1 MSSARYATP
10 LTIEPHPSRG
20 LLALLLLAHAGAVV
34 ILLLLNEWPWSVR
47 LFLLVAVLASLWTT
61 LGKQGWR
68 QTPARI
74 QRLVWQTEND
84 WRLEFSGGETLT
96 AELLPSSFLHPWL
109 VILNL
114 RVEGRRLPV
123 SVALPRDSLDATTF
137 RQLRVRLTTQKGG
150 LFDAENDA
158 V

>member
-1 MSSARYATP
+1 MRISNRA
-10 LTIEPHPSRG
+10 G
-20 LLALLLLAHAGAVV
+20 LA
-34 ILLLLNEWPWSVR
+34 ILLVT
-47 LFLLVAVLASLWTT
+47 VLASLWAA

-74 QRLVWQTEND
+74 QRLVWQSEND
-84 WRLEFSGGETLT
+84 WRLESRGEGTLT

-109 VILNL
+109 MILNL